1 MKNDLVSVIIPVYN
15 VEKYLERCID
25 SVINQTYSNLE
36 IILIDD
42 GSTDKSS
49 MICDKYK
56 NIDKRIV
63 AIHQKNCGVSIAR
76 NNALNVA
83 KGDYVT
89 FIDSDDY
96 IKHDMIETLLN
107 ELIENNL
114 SYVACGYIVEKN
126 NNIKDVIVP
135 TENRLFLN
143 GYDAL
148 ENYFEQNNFE
158 MNMATVW
165 GGIYNMN
172 IFKCIKF
179 KNDIYFEDFEI
190 MPYILSNCKKIMYL
204 AYSGYIYSYNS
215 DSITNNRNA
224 IHRKKLYLDSIDILE
239 EHLDFYKKN
248 EQLNLLFITQK
259 RLVEKILTHCINND
273 VPIGLENFSKKKLK
287 NHISIVRNNKISSK
301 LKIIYIGYYLFGN
314 NFLNVYKYMKKIIKK
329 EI

>member
-1 MKNDLVSVIIPVYN
+1 MKNNLISVIIPVYN

-76 NNALNVA
+76 NNALNIA

-114 SYVACGYIVEKN
+114 SYVACGYAVEK
-126 NNIKDVIVP
+126 NNIKDVIAP
-135 TENRLFLN
+135 TENRLFVN
-143 GYDAL
+143 GYEAL
-148 ENYFEQNNFE
+148 ENFFEQNNFE

-165 GGIYNMN
+165 GVYNMDV
-172 IFKCIKF
+172 FKCIKF

-204 AYSGYIYSYNS
+204 AYTGYIYFYNP
-215 DSITNNRNA
+215 DSITNGRNET
-224 IHRKKLYLDSIDILE
+224 HRKKLYLDSIDILE

-248 EQLNLLFITQK
+248 EQLNLLLITQK

-273 VPIGLENFSKKKLK
+273 IPIGLEDFSKKKLK
-287 NHISIVRNNKISSK
+287 DHISIVRNNKISSK

-314 NFLNVYKYMKKIIKK
+314 NFLNVYKYIKKIIKK